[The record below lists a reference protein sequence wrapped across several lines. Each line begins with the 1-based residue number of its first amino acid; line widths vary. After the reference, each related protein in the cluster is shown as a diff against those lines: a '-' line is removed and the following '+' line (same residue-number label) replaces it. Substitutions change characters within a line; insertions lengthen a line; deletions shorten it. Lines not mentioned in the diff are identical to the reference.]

1 MTDRSKTVMMVFGL
15 CHQLRNWI
23 DYARAFGFMTQKF
36 KQDSGV
42 IRKHIDS
49 FIANYGAEHDEV
61 FEHSVQV
68 SELFERIA
76 KMDEQD
82 IKRIVNLINKIELQ
96 KSNGKDLSTEI
107 NRIYRDTASVSAIK

>member
-1 MTDRSKTVMMVFGL
+1 MTDRTKTVIMVFGL

-36 KQDSGV
+36 KQDSGT
-42 IRKHIDS
+42 IRKHVDS
-49 FIANYGAEHDEV
+49 FITNYGAEDDEV
-61 FEHSVQV
+61 FEQSVQV

-82 IKRIVNLINKIELQ
+82 IKRIVNLINKIESQ
-96 KSNGKDLSTEI
+96 KSHGKNIPATADTVH
-107 NRIYRDTASVSAIK
+107 RDTTYQSASN